1 MTNNHTMDIPN
12 RDQQHGGIQTVGEL
26 SQTIK
31 HAIRQQGRN
40 YHLLT
45 HPEREALDMIAHKIA
60 RLLSGDANDPD
71 HWRDIAGYAHTIVR
85 LQAQDDEA
93 RKAERSADGP

>member
-1 MTNNHTMDIPN
+1 MTTIMDIPN
-12 RDQQHGGIQTVGEL
+12 RDQQHGGIQAVGEL

-45 HPEREALDMIAHKIA
+45 PAEREALDMIAHKIA
-60 RLLSGDANDPD
+60 RLLSGDSSDPD

-85 LQAQDDEA
+85 LQLPHDQSTS
-93 RKAERSADGP
+93 AEPPVDP